1 MLVRATSESIEPL
14 CPSSESS
21 GTSARLVPNTGQDG
35 LLLHENLFYIPH
47 DDELRVETMQTH
59 YDNLIAD
66 HYGVAKTLK
75 LLTRNY
81 YFPNMHSYMSRNM
94 LRHAI
99 YVHAAS
105 RQGTSSTTSL
115 HHSLF
120 HQAHERTYPAI
131 LSSISQYLMSTY
143 LSTDLPRCVML
154 YLATRPP
161 RLPNSPRCF

>member
-1 MLVRATSESIEPL
+1 MILCERVERATLSFERVEWNFRSTR
-14 CPSSESS
+14 S
-21 GTSARLVPNTGQDG
+21 QYG
-35 LLLHENLFYIPH
+35 LLLHDNLVYIPH
-47 DDELRVETMQTH
+47 DDELLVEMIQTH
-59 YDNLIAD
+59 HDNLVAN
-66 HYGVAKTLK
+66 HYSGEDPEIT
-75 LLTRNY
+75 
-81 YFPNMHSYMSRNM
+81 FPICIHMSRNM

-105 RQGTSSTTSL
+105 RQGTSSTGSL

-120 HQAHERTYPAI
+120 HQVHERTYPAI

-161 RLPNSPRCF
+161 RLLNSPRCF